1 MSVPQS
7 GAETCSKDGFAAYC
21 RLVSIISRRF
31 FSPRW
36 VFIIR
41 SLKHGKKET
50 SLHKSELNNIY
61 YLFKQIL
68 SCPLVTL
75 FFRKAACKN
84 EDLIIFFLVMLD
96 GRLRR

>member
-1 MSVPQS
+1 M
-7 GAETCSKDGFAAYC
+7 CSKDWFVANC
-21 RLVSIISRRF
+21 RLIIIISMR
-31 FSPRW
+31 PPPPAPCPLQW
-36 VFIIR
+36 GFIIK

-68 SCPLVTL
+68 SCPFETL

-84 EDLIIFFLVMLD
+84 EDLIIFFLVTLD